1 MGHYLHSTLA
11 YVCFT
16 KKAAGG
22 VMNFNEN
29 RPIYLQIIDFFCD
42 QIMTKKWQSGDRIP
56 SVREIA
62 VQMEVN
68 PNTAIRAFQDL
79 QGEGVLYNQRGV
91 GYFVEEKAFEI
102 VKEKKRREFV
112 SIKLPLLFKDMD
124 QLDFSFEDLKSIYG
138 KNRLDQ

>member
-1 MGHYLHSTLA
+1 
-11 YVCFT
+11 
-16 KKAAGG
+16 
-22 VMNFNEN
+22 MNFNEN

-138 KNRLDQ
+138 KNRFDQ

>member
-1 MGHYLHSTLA
+1 
-11 YVCFT
+11 
-16 KKAAGG
+16 
-22 VMNFNEN
+22 MNFNEN

-68 PNTAIRAFQDL
+68 PNTAIRAFHDL
-79 QGEGVLYNQRGV
+79 QEEGVLYNQRGV

-102 VKEKKRREFV
+102 VKEKKRREFITV
-112 SIKLPLLFKDMD
+112 KLPLLFKDMD
-124 QLDFSFEDLKSIYG
+124 QLDFTIEDLKNAYQEIKSE
-138 KNRLDQ
+138 Q